1 MMSYC
6 AIKNSHTGY
15 VISADSTTG
24 AVTTQEAVIGSGS
37 YADYQLWEFVPSPA
51 AAGHYYIV
59 SKLNGYVLSAT
70 AAAQPGKALV
80 IAQRDLPVSLVG
92 NDNQLWQFVLDPAG
106 SGSYFVQNLF
116 NGNVVDVWGSSGQP
130 SGGLATNVLL
140 LTGNESELWKASDG
154 AFPPAVQTVAPPAG
168 LGGQTNYMIIGGT
181 NPQEA
186 TPIQSLSV
194 AIYFS
199 EELEVSSDLGFQLN
213 GFSPVADPQDETT
226 YQAYQMNS
234 FQQFIPTLQGG
245 PNGLYSHV
253 ENIAAP
259 GWQGYVFENKIPAQP
274 FAPTPSGNL
283 VIPQGWTLWL
293 TLLYQPGSVLNGM
306 FCEVTDDTGA
316 VQGTPQNYTLLGKEL
331 GKNYQNDGSIVL
343 SDLAPALAFQLD
355 IVGAGGG
362 ADITLTSGAGT
373 ITYLSENPVSVSNY
387 WPPNSAGAP
396 YGADGTGENS
406 NATYGPIVPLGSLGG
421 RLELPGTPK
430 YRFVQS
436 FGHA

>member
-1 MMSYC
+1 MSYC
-6 AIKNSHTGY
+6 AIKNSSTGY
-15 VISADSTTG
+15 VITADSTTG
-24 AVTTQEAVIGSGS
+24 AVTTQVAAIGSGS
-37 YADYQLWEFVPSPA
+37 YIDSQLWEFVPSPT

-70 AAAQPGKALV
+70 AAAEPVKALV
-80 IAQRDLPVSLVG
+80 IAERDLFVLPVGDDS
-92 NDNQLWQFVLDPAG
+92 QLWQFVLDPAG

-116 NGNVVDVWGSSGQP
+116 NGNVVDVWSGSGQP
-130 SGGLATNVLL
+130 GAGLATNVLL
-140 LTGNESELWKASDG
+140 LTGNASELWEASDG

-186 TPIQSLSV
+186 TPIESLTV

-199 EELEVSSDLGFQLN
+199 EQLEVNSPLGFQLN
-213 GFSPVADPQDETT
+213 GFSPVADPREST
-226 YQAYQMNS
+226 YQAYQMNW

-293 TLLYQPGSVLNGM
+293 TLLYKPGFVLNGM
-306 FCEVTDDTGA
+306 FCQVVDDTGA

-331 GKNYQNDGSIVL
+331 GKNYKDDGSIAL
-343 SDLAPALAFQLD
+343 SDLAPALAFQMD

-362 ADITLTSGAGT
+362 TDITLTSGAGT

-387 WPPNSAGAP
+387 WPPNSAGGP
-396 YGADGTGENS
+396 YGADGTLEKSNS
-406 NATYGPIVPLGSLGG
+406 TYGPIVPLGSLGG
-421 RLELPGTPK
+421 RLDLPGAPT